1 MKAHLTKVIV
11 RATASGIALPV
22 CILLMTTILSCKSG
36 PDEAMQGALKD
47 AQGKVETARKQSMD
61 FGGITYA
68 ADEWNAAETLYTA
81 AKDLPLVTMQDYQ
94 TAIPQFDGIFN
105 SYTDVFNKAAPQ
117 YIEVRKSLIA
127 SKRQEAVDAGVET
140 YFAQYLATVDE
151 QDRNSL
157 ALYANGDYY
166 GYQAAS
172 FEVEKRYGLLQTEA
186 VALSLKDEIIA
197 NKFDRF
203 DPDALDAAD
212 ESLTAAETA
221 YAANDLDAA
230 RSAADDAL
238 AKYQQVL
245 ANGWKSYAGEQQ
257 PRAEAARTDAL
268 AIHADIAL
276 KDDFDVADAVY
287 NQGAADY
294 DAESYPAAADSFVK
308 VQPMFAALAKTASDQ
323 QKNAATTL
331 QAAQRVVAASQKK
344 AAAFPEA
351 ANNEFLAKA
360 DELLASAQSSLDT
373 GDYAGTVAA
382 AAEAQKNAGLS
393 DAYVSQQQK
402 MKAAND
408 ALAAAKKQM
417 DGVAPDAQK
426 KYAPLYNTA
435 TTAYADALNAQKA
448 QNWDTVAADAKKIT
462 AAVAAIAK
470 AKAAADAQ
478 RKAEEKKA
486 SDAAG
491 AALAAAKKRLDGVSA
506 DSRRQFADQY
516 GTASSAYNDGA
527 KAQSAK
533 DWTAVTANVKKVND
547 ALDQLDRAASAAL
560 AAAEAQRKA
569 AEAAALA
576 AADAQRKVAEK
587 KASDAAG
594 AALAAA
600 KKRLDGVSAGSRRQ
614 FADQYGTASSAYN
627 DGTKAQSAKDWT
639 AVTANVKKVND
650 ALDQLDKAASAALAA
665 AEAQR
670 KAAEAAAL
678 AAAADAQ
685 RKAEEEA
692 ARIAAEKQQADA
704 ATAALAAAKDRLD
717 WATAIGAADQYPDPY
732 GQAAATYND
741 GEAALADQDWDK
753 ASADARTIVTLVD
766 GIEEQKS
773 GEAADAM
780 SIAKERLDWA
790 EGVNAEE
797 NYPDN
802 FAQATGDY
810 ATGVD
815 ALESKN
821 WNAAILAA
829 DGVMA
834 ALASVSVQPKPSPLP
849 AQYMVK
855 SWEDT
860 RDCLWNIAGYS
871 WVYNDPFQW
880 RRLYEANRDKLPNPD
895 NSNRIEIGTVID
907 IPSIFGEVREGM
919 WEEGAVYEPLLRE

>member
-1 MKAHLTKVIV
+1 
-11 RATASGIALPV
+11 
-22 CILLMTTILSCKSG
+22 
-36 PDEAMQGALKD
+36 MQGDLKD
-47 AQGKVETARKQSMD
+47 AQGKVETARKQAMD
-61 FGGITYA
+61 FGGTTYA

-81 AKDLPLVTMQDYQ
+81 AKGLPLVTMQDYQ
-94 TAIPQFDGIFN
+94 AAIPQFDGIFN

-117 YIEVRKSLIA
+117 YVETRKGLIA
-127 SKRQEAVDAGVET
+127 SKRQEAVDAGAET
-140 YFAQYLATVDE
+140 YFAQDLTAVDE
-151 QDRNSL
+151 QDKNSL
-157 ALYANGDYY
+157 ALYANDDYY
-166 GYQAAS
+166 GYQSAS

-203 DPDALDAAD
+203 DPDALGAAD

-230 RSAADDAL
+230 QSAADDAL

-470 AKAAADAQ
+470 AKAADDA
-478 RKAEEKKA
+478 AEKKA

-547 ALDQLDRAASAAL
+547 ALDQLDKAASAAI

-576 AADAQRKVAEK
+576 AADAQRK
-587 KASDAAG
+587 
-594 AALAAA
+594 
-600 KKRLDGVSAGSRRQ
+600 
-614 FADQYGTASSAYN
+614 
-627 DGTKAQSAKDWT
+627 
-639 AVTANVKKVND
+639 
-650 ALDQLDKAASAALAA
+650 
-665 AEAQR
+665 
-670 KAAEAAAL
+670 
-678 AAAADAQ
+678 
-685 RKAEEEA
+685 AEEEA
-692 ARIAAEKQQADA
+692 ARIAAEKRQADA
-704 ATAALAAAKDRLD
+704 ATAALATAKDRLD

-732 GQAAATYND
+732 GQAATTYND

-753 ASADARTIVTLVD
+753 ASADARTVVTLVD

-773 GEAADAM
+773 GEATDAM

-802 FAQATGDY
+802 FAQATGNY

-815 ALESKN
+815 ALESKD

-829 DGVMA
+829 DGVMS

-880 RRLYEANRDKLPNPD
+880 RRLYEANRAKLPNPD